1 MSNPEYTSLWT
12 EDFKSDAV
20 QRYDD
25 KFNTRWE
32 KHIKHQAQVDFIGRY
47 LGDWMSWCDA
57 PIGSGRLMRDLQTQ
71 TMLGYDIS
79 DSFLEYNRARG
90 IPCQKGDLFAFGST
104 FQDEFDAITSL
115 HSIFAFHA
123 YREILRGF
131 VAGLKPGG
139 ILIVDITNR
148 LHSDKTQ
155 AIKRQIFEDA
165 SVYPDGMTRDEILT
179 FFDSIGSDVVEIQPN
194 DYWDNYFFFEWR
206 YLKGSILAKRLKK
219 YAWNLLNF
227 AYFHLGLGSA
237 LTKIETGK
245 PEYTFTKY
253 LVAAR
258 KR

>member
-12 EDFKSDAV
+12 DDFKLDAV

-32 KHIKHQAQVDFIGRY
+32 KNIKHQAQIAFIRRY
-47 LGDWMSWCDA
+47 LEDWMSWCDA

-71 TMLGYDIS
+71 SMLGYDIS
-79 DSFLEYNRARG
+79 DGFLEYNRSRG
-90 IPCQKGDLFAFGST
+90 IACQKGDLFDFGST

-115 HSIFAFHA
+115 HSIFAFNT

-131 VAGLKPGG
+131 VNGLKPGG

-148 LHSDKTQ
+148 LHSEKTQ
-155 AIKRQIFEDA
+155 AIKSRIFED
-165 SVYPDGMTRDEILT
+165 STVYPDGMTRDEILT
-179 FFDSIGSDVVEIQPN
+179 FFDSIGCDVVEIQPN

-206 YLKGSILAKRLKK
+206 YFKGGVIIKRFKK
-219 YAWNLLNF
+219 YIWNLLNF
-227 AYFHLGLGSA
+227 GYFHLGLNSI
-237 LTKIETGK
+237 LKKLEIGK
-245 PEYTFTKY
+245 PEYTFPKY